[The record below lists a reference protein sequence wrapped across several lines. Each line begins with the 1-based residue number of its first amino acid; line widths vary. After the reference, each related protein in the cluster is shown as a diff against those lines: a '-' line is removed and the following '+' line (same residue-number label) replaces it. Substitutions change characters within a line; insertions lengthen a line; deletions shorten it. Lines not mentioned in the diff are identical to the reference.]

1 MKNTENQDFKILII
15 ADSDPRKPLIG
26 GIGVYSYNL
35 VKYLTRN
42 NIKTSFLG
50 KKQDGKIT
58 SEFKNFEFTELNEKS
73 GQSNYIFLKNLFKPR
88 IHRFK

>member
-42 NIKTSFLG
+42 NIKTYGS
-50 KKQDGKIT
+50 
-58 SEFKNFEFTELNEKS
+58 
-73 GQSNYIFLKNLFKPR
+73 
-88 IHRFK
+88 